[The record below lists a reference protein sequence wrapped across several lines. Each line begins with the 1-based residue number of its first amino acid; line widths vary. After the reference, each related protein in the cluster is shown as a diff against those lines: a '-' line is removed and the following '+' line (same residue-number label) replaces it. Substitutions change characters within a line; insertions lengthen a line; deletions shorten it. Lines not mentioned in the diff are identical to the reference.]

1 MLFKKDNIIYMY
13 ENNKYYIAD
22 IIKTGYTI
30 AIIPTSQ
37 YVEVLDHAQE
47 VSFDEVKK
55 RYLMN
60 KKEV

>member
-1 MLFKKDNIIYMY
+1 MLFKKDNIIYLY

-37 YVEVLDHAQE
+37 YVEVLEDAEE
-47 VSFDEVKK
+47 VSFEEVKEDV
-55 RYLMN
+55 LG
-60 KKEV
+60 